1 MTLDER
7 AYWLGFSRVSG
18 IGRATLDKLRGA
30 FVTLAEAWHA
40 PYSRLREAGLSD
52 YAAKN
57 LIDSRAKL
65 DLGAELQRIDS
76 LGARYITL
84 IDTDYPVLLRPLR
97 AAPLILYVRGN
108 LSPSDDRALAV
119 VGTRKATRY
128 GREMTEQLCASLAR
142 AGVTLIS
149 GLALGIDAVAHN
161 AALDAGGRTI
171 GVLGCGIDVV
181 YPRENAALFKRIIE
195 SGQGALLSQFPPGTR
210 PDGTN
215 FPRRNAVL
223 SGLALGTLVVEA
235 PTGSGS
241 LHTVNAAL
249 DQGREVFV
257 VPHSLQNMMG
267 TACNLLIQD
276 GAKLV
281 IEARD
286 ILDELN
292 ISTEMLTTRAQ
303 TERIAPDSPQEAQV
317 LTHLTDAPIH
327 VDDLARAIG
336 MSIPELSMT
345 LTLLELKGLAQRV
358 GPMQYCLL

>member
-1 MTLDER
+1 
-7 AYWLGFSRVSG
+7 
-18 IGRATLDKLRGA
+18 
-30 FVTLAEAWHA
+30 
-40 PYSRLREAGLSD
+40 
-52 YAAKN
+52 
-57 LIDSRAKL
+57 
-65 DLGAELQRIDS
+65 
-76 LGARYITL
+76 
-84 IDTDYPVLLRPLR
+84 
-97 AAPLILYVRGN
+97 
-108 LSPSDDRALAV
+108 
-119 VGTRKATRY
+119 
-128 GREMTEQLCASLAR
+128 
-142 AGVTLIS
+142 
-149 GLALGIDAVAHN
+149 
-161 AALDAGGRTI
+161 
-171 GVLGCGIDVV
+171 
-181 YPRENAALFKRIIE
+181 
-195 SGQGALLSQFPPGTR
+195 
-210 PDGTN
+210 
-215 FPRRNAVL
+215 
-223 SGLALGTLVVEA
+223 LVVEA

>member
-1 MTLDER
+1 VTTDER
-7 AYWLGFSRVSG
+7 AYWLGFSRVPG
-18 IGRATLDKLRGA
+18 IGRAALDKLRGA
-30 FVTLAEAWHA
+30 FASLSEAWDA
-40 PYSRLREAGLSD
+40 PYSRLRDAGLND
-52 YAAKN
+52 YAAKS
-57 LIDSRAKL
+57 LSDTRAKL
-65 DLGAELQRIDS
+65 DLNAELRRLESLDTRFITFIDP
-76 LGARYITL
+76 
-84 IDTDYPVLLRPLR
+84 DYPTLLRPIR
-97 AAPLILYVRGN
+97 AAPPVLYVRGN
-108 LSPSDDRALAV
+108 LSQVDDRALAV

-128 GREMTEQLCASLAR
+128 GRDMTQQFCGALAH
-142 AGVTLIS
+142 AGVTIIS
-149 GLALGIDAVAHN
+149 GLALGIDAAAHT
-161 AALDAGGRTI
+161 AALNAGGRTI

-195 SGQGALLSQFPPGTR
+195 SGHGALITQFPPGTR

-215 FPRRNAVL
+215 FPRRNAVM

-249 DQGREVFV
+249 DQGRDVFV

-281 IEARD
+281 IDARD

-292 ISTEMLTTRAQ
+292 ISAEILTTRTQ
-303 TERIAPDSPQEAQV
+303 TERIAPGSPQEAQV
-317 LTHLTDAPIH
+317 MAHLTDAPIH
-327 VDDLARAIG
+327 VDELARAIG
-336 MSIPELSMT
+336 MAIPELSMT

-358 GPMQYCLL
+358 APMQYCLL